1 MLKCADLEVLLSD
14 YADGVADTRAR
25 RMVEQH
31 VQLCERCRRRLQLA
45 RRVGLQ
51 LQRLP
56 LLPPGIASRVG
67 RFRRRLELR
76 SSTRNRWRLEH
87 YPFYVSALLAALLI
101 ILALFTVFYF
111 RI

>member
-1 MLKCADLEVLLSD
+1 MLNCADLEVLLSD
-14 YADGVADTRAR
+14 YADGVADARAR
-25 RMVEQH
+25 RMVERH
-31 VQLCERCRRRLQLA
+31 VLLCDRCRLRLRRA
-45 RRVGLQ
+45 RQIGQQ

-56 LLPPGIASRVG
+56 LLPAGIASRVG
-67 RFRRRLELR
+67 RFRRRLE
-76 SSTRNRWRLEH
+76 TRATHSRWQLEH